1 LPSLYPIEYRI
12 VPSDSCASMAKPMIC
27 SIDIVLPF
35 LLGERPQRCALS
47 VVKAAP
53 EIHSDGLI

>member
-1 LPSLYPIEYRI
+1 
-12 VPSDSCASMAKPMIC
+12 MAKPMIC
-27 SIDIVLPF
+27 SIDIVLPC